1 MNLNNVLIIG
11 GCTLLGAAAGAGV
24 MYYVKEKQFT
34 ELFENYV
41 VLAREDYNDLLAK
54 NHVLEACVNAE
65 EPFEVSTDCEED
77 CETDSN
83 WDDLMDDFNA
93 NVQERIEDGGDNF
106 TEVLFYDDDDLS
118 PFEELKRRKLEAQC
132 CDDEDDHEN
141 YLEYY
146 YDGYD
151 WGNNEYLGFD
161 AGWARIWRTDD
172 NYYMVV
178 TKRDLDIDD
187 SDEDVII
194 PMVVDGKLNPEFT
207 NEWGYDRII
216 DPLEYFDEMSDLM
229 ALGDDGRL
237 SDDDISCR
245 WVTYIRNYR
254 TMHDWQITNEI
265 GIEIN
270 TNPYSGVVTTEFGK
284 TDYQDILDNAHLVEP
299 PIE

>member
-11 GCTLLGAAAGAGV
+11 GCTLLGAAAGAGA
-24 MYYVKEKQFT
+24 MYYVKEKQYAA
-34 ELFENYV
+34 L
-41 VLAREDYNDLLAK
+41 LDDYNELLVK
-54 NHVLEACVNAE
+54 NHVLEACVNSE
-65 EPFEVSTDCEED
+65 EPFEVAED
-77 CETDSN
+77 YETDTD
-83 WDDLMDDFNA
+83 WDDLVDDFNEHVLERVEDDGIDFSE
-93 NVQERIEDGGDNF
+93 VQFYEDDP
-106 TEVLFYDDDDLS
+106 S
-118 PFEELKRRKLEAQC
+118 PLEELKRRKLQAQC
-132 CDDEDDHEN
+132 SDDEDDHEN

-194 PMVVDGKLNPEFT
+194 PMVVDGKLNPDFT
-207 NEWGYDRII
+207 NEWGYERII

-229 ALGDDGRL
+229 ELGDDGRL
-237 SDDDISCR
+237 SPDDISCR

-265 GIEIN
+265 GIEVNI
-270 TNPYSGVVTTEFGK
+270 NPYSGVVTTEFGK

>member
-11 GCTLLGAAAGAGV
+11 GCTLLGAAAGAGA
-24 MYYVKEKQFT
+24 MYYVKEKQYAA
-34 ELFENYV
+34 L
-41 VLAREDYNDLLAK
+41 LDDYNDLLVR
-54 NHVLEACVNAE
+54 NHVLEDCVNSE
-65 EPFEVSTDCEED
+65 EPIEVAEDYEPDTD
-77 CETDSN
+77 
-83 WDDLMDDFNA
+83 WDDLMDDFNEHVLERVEDDGIDFSE
-93 NVQERIEDGGDNF
+93 VQFYEDDP
-106 TEVLFYDDDDLS
+106 S
-118 PFEELKRRKLEAQC
+118 PLEELKRRKLQAQYS
-132 CDDEDDHEN
+132 DDEDDHEN

-194 PMVVDGKLNPEFT
+194 PMVVDGKLNPDFT
-207 NEWGYDRII
+207 NEWGYERII

>member
-11 GCTLLGAAAGAGV
+11 GCTLLGAAAGAGA
-24 MYYVKEKQFT
+24 MYYVKEKQYAA
-34 ELFENYV
+34 L
-41 VLAREDYNDLLAK
+41 LDDYNDLLVK
-54 NHVLEACVNAE
+54 NHVLADCVNSE
-65 EPFEVSTDCEED
+65 EPIEVAED
-77 CETDSN
+77 YKEDYETDVE
-83 WDDLMDDFNA
+83 WDDLMDDFNEH
-93 NVQERIEDGGDNF
+93 VQERVKDDGIDWG
-106 TEVLFYDDDDLS
+106 EAQFYEDDLS
-118 PFEELKRRKLEAQC
+118 PFEELKKRKLQAQC
-132 CDDEDDHEN
+132 TDDEDDHEN

-187 SDEDVII
+187 SDEDVIV

-207 NEWGYDRII
+207 NEWGYERII

-229 ALGDDGRL
+229 VLGDDGRL

>member
-1 MNLNNVLIIG
+1 
-11 GCTLLGAAAGAGV
+11 
-24 MYYVKEKQFT
+24 MYYVKEKQYT
-34 ELFENYV
+34 AL
-41 VLAREDYNDLLAK
+41 LDDYNELLVK
-54 NHVLEACVNAE
+54 NHVLEACVNPE
-65 EPFEVSTDCEED
+65 EPFEVAED
-77 CETDSN
+77 CKEDYETDAD
-83 WDDLMDDFNA
+83 WDDLMDDFNEHVLERVEDDGIDFSE
-93 NVQERIEDGGDNF
+93 VQFYEDDP
-106 TEVLFYDDDDLS
+106 S
-118 PFEELKRRKLEAQC
+118 PLEELKRRKLQAQC
-132 CDDEDDHEN
+132 TDDEDDHEN

-207 NEWGYDRII
+207 NEWGYERII

-245 WVTYIRNYR
+245 WVTYLRNYR

-265 GIEIN
+265 GIEVN

>member
-11 GCTLLGAAAGAGV
+11 GCTLLGAATGAGV
-24 MYYVKEKQFT
+24 MYYVKEKQYT
-34 ELFENYV
+34 AL
-41 VLAREDYNDLLAK
+41 LDDYNELLVK
-54 NHVLEACVNAE
+54 NHVLEACVNPE
-65 EPFEVSTDCEED
+65 EPIEVAED
-77 CETDSN
+77 CKEDYETDAD
-83 WDDLMDDFNA
+83 WDDLIDDFNEHVLERVEDDGIDFSE
-93 NVQERIEDGGDNF
+93 VQFYEDDP
-106 TEVLFYDDDDLS
+106 S
-118 PFEELKRRKLEAQC
+118 PLEELKRRKLQAQC
-132 CDDEDDHEN
+132 TDDEDDHEN

-207 NEWGYDRII
+207 NEWGYERII

-229 ALGDDGRL
+229 ELGDDGRL
-237 SDDDISCR
+237 SSDDISCR
-245 WVTYIRNYR
+245 WVTYLRNYR

>member
-11 GCTLLGAAAGAGV
+11 GCTLLGAAAGAGA
-24 MYYVKEKQFT
+24 MYYVKEKQYAA
-34 ELFENYV
+34 L
-41 VLAREDYNDLLAK
+41 LDDYNDLLVK
-54 NHVLEACVNAE
+54 NHVLEACVNSE
-65 EPFEVSTDCEED
+65 EPIEVAED
-77 CETDSN
+77 YKEDYETN
-83 WDDLMDDFNA
+83 IEWDDLMDDFNEH
-93 NVQERIEDGGDNF
+93 VQERVEDDGIDWG
-106 TEVLFYDDDDLS
+106 EAQFYEDDLS
-118 PFEELKRRKLEAQC
+118 PFEELKKRKLEAQC
-132 CDDEDDHEN
+132 SDDEDDHEN

-194 PMVVDGKLNPEFT
+194 PMVVDGMLNPEFT
-207 NEWGYDRII
+207 NEWGYERIT

-229 ALGDDGRL
+229 MLGDDGHL

-265 GIEIN
+265 GIEVN